1 MKFPLMLRKTHEA
14 ELKTAIEGLK
24 CKSRL
29 IDSLNATLNNKL
41 HEINCL
47 KHEIEDLEL
56 EIKGR
61 DLSRDKLLIEL
72 EQKDKKLKK
81 LEEYIEKLEQVSE
94 NKTLRNCSLNTKLI
108 AKDAEL
114 KKLDKANKDLY
125 KANKDLY
132 KANKVLIEGFN
143 SANRSNWCN
152 EESKRQLIKLAEDML
167 EADKINKN
175 EIASYLLE
183 ITKYMGG
190 GEPIDIHV
198 NENFEM

>member
-1 MKFPLMLRKTHEA
+1 MKFQLMLRKTHEA
-14 ELKTAIEGLK
+14 ELDKVINIITEKNRVIAVNRDELAVANKT
-24 CKSRL
+24 KSILQDRNE
-29 IDSLNATLNNKL
+29 SLNEALTIAECK
-41 HEINCL
+41 I
-47 KHEIEDLEL
+47 
-56 EIKGR
+56 
-61 DLSRDKLLIEL
+61 
-72 EQKDKKLKK
+72 KK
-81 LEEYIEKLEQVSE
+81 LEEYVEKLEQVSE

-125 KANKDLY
+125 KANK
-132 KANKVLIEGFN
+132 VLIEGFN

-167 EADKINKN
+167 EVDKINKN

-183 ITKYMGG
+183 ISKYMGG

>member
-1 MKFPLMLRKTHEA
+1 MKLPVMLRSTHEE
-14 ELKTAIEGLK
+14 ELDRAINIITEKNRVIAVNRDELAVANKT
-24 CKSRL
+24 KSILQDRNK
-29 IDSLNATLNNKL
+29 SLNEALAIAECK
-41 HEINCL
+41 I
-47 KHEIEDLEL
+47 
-56 EIKGR
+56 
-61 DLSRDKLLIEL
+61 
-72 EQKDKKLKK
+72 KK
-81 LEEYIEKLEQVSE
+81 LEEYVEKLEQVSE

-125 KANKDLY
+125 KANK
-132 KANKVLIEGFN
+132 VLIEGFN

-167 EADKINKN
+167 EVDKINKN

>member
-1 MKFPLMLRKTHEA
+1 MKLPIMLRSTHEE
-14 ELKTAIEGLK
+14 ELDRAINIITEKNRVIAVNRDELAVANKT
-24 CKSRL
+24 KSILQDRNE
-29 IDSLNATLNNKL
+29 SLNEALTIAECK
-41 HEINCL
+41 I
-47 KHEIEDLEL
+47 
-56 EIKGR
+56 
-61 DLSRDKLLIEL
+61 
-72 EQKDKKLKK
+72 KK
-81 LEEYIEKLEQVSE
+81 LEEYVEKLEQVSE

-125 KANKDLY
+125 KANK
-132 KANKVLIEGFN
+132 VLIEGFN

-167 EADKINKN
+167 EVDKINKN

-183 ITKYMGG
+183 ISKYMGG

>member
-1 MKFPLMLRKTHEA
+1 MKMFNYLNQQQISDMML
-14 ELKTAIEGLK
+14 LFCVG
-24 CKSRL
+24 
-29 IDSLNATLNNKL
+29 
-41 HEINCL
+41 
-47 KHEIEDLEL
+47 
-56 EIKGR
+56 
-61 DLSRDKLLIEL
+61 DK
-72 EQKDKKLKK
+72 
-81 LEEYIEKLEQVSE
+81 IEKIIDTWVRYE
-94 NKTLRNCSLNTKLI
+94 NMTKEEAKYIRTSRTYYNKFFDSVQERLPDKEKDKLI

-114 KKLDKANKDLY
+114 KKLD

>member
-1 MKFPLMLRKTHEA
+1 MKFPLMLRKTHEE
-14 ELKTAIEGLK
+14 ELDKAINIITEKNRIIAVKKDELEVEK
-24 CKSRL
+24 RIKANLQDRN
-29 IDSLNATLNNKL
+29 DSLHQALTIA
-41 HEINCL
+41 EC
-47 KHEIEDLEL
+47 
-56 EIKGR
+56 
-61 DLSRDKLLIEL
+61 
-72 EQKDKKLKK
+72 KLKK

-114 KKLDKANKDLY
+114 KKLD